1 MNKNI
6 AKKNLVKGVAGA
18 AVMASLIAVMGVTA
32 RASDYS
38 ADGTHSMT
46 VTATVDSSYTVQ
58 LPATLELQADSADS
72 LKYTGTYEYGVKG
85 ALPNSKGVKITSTG
99 DWDST
104 KYFSKFTMSGADGN
118 SATAYY
124 RLTNETKGAN
134 NTQDVI
140 FANAGNTHGY
150 TAINGG
156 AFTTKTGKVEVTF
169 PAADTYTGT
178 AGFTFALDNIAP

>member
-1 MNKNI
+1 MNKNN
-6 AKKNLVKGVAGA
+6 AKKNLVKSVAGA
-18 AVMASLIAVMGVTA
+18 AVMASLIAGMGVTA
-32 RASDYS
+32 K
-38 ADGTHSMT
+38 ADEYTVDGNHSMT

-85 ALPNSKGVKITSTG
+85 ALPNSKGVRITSTG
-99 DWDST
+99 EWDST

-124 RLTNETKGAN
+124 RLTNETKAVSN
-134 NTQDVI
+134 KQDVI
-140 FANAGNTHGY
+140 FANAGNPHY
-150 TAINGG
+150 TAINGSS
-156 AFTTKTGKVEVTF
+156 FTTKTGKVEVTF

-178 AGFTFALDNIAP
+178 AGFTFALADISQ

>member
-1 MNKNI
+1 MNKNS

-18 AVMASLIAVMGVTA
+18 AVMASLIAGMGVTA
-32 RASDYS
+32 KANDYT

-178 AGFTFALDNIAP
+178 AGFTFALDNITP